1 MVVVYGILNK
11 IVWPMT
17 GLVRNQAE
25 WLNST
30 DFNFNL
36 NPTPAGDT
44 IDSQDKD
51 VLNGLN
57 NGSFVVQ
64 FNPIPV
70 QVIQIVLYAGMPPIL
85 KD

>member
-36 NPTPAGDT
+36 NSTPAGDT

-51 VLNGLN
+51 FLNGLN
-57 NGSFVVQ
+57 NGRFVVQ

-70 QVIQIVLYAGMPPIL
+70 
-85 KD
+85 